1 MLFLPL
7 LSDMVNDLLYTQ
19 YTNKA
24 FYDIIFEK
32 KTPTDGNQ
40 SGLDIYLT
48 LRTTGKQC
56 MHRSYQLDLL
66 NSTLGDYLAC
76 SDDFGNV
83 IRLPK
88 QEAFKQAYIAPNNSS
103 FINCL
108 LFDID
113 NEEAGA
119 TWLDCDAPMPNWIC
133 QNPHNGHAHYGY
145 QLIAPVP
152 RTLKARASPQRY
164 LARIQHAMT
173 EQLKADRAYSHFLTK
188 TPEHPN
194 HRTIWGRKQPYTL
207 PELAEWL
214 PDDLPLPKRIKRTEA
229 VGEGRNVTLFDS
241 LRHWAYRQRLSYN
254 SYDLWLNACL
264 GYAHSLNQFSCPLPL
279 NEVRHTANSVAKW
292 TWRNISDK
300 GFSQVQQRRN
310 KRSVAI
316 RQQHIMDI
324 QGGLL
329 Q

>member
-1 MLFLPL
+1 
-7 LSDMVNDLLYTQ
+7 
-19 YTNKA
+19 
-24 FYDIIFEK
+24 
-32 KTPTDGNQ
+32 
-40 SGLDIYLT
+40 
-48 LRTTGKQC
+48 

-133 QNPHNGHAHYGY
+133 QNPSNGHAHYGY

-152 RTLKARASPQRY
+152 RTLKARATPQRY

-173 EQLKADRAYSHFLTK
+173 EQLRADRAYSHFLTK
-188 TPEHPN
+188 TPEHPK

-229 VGEGRNVTLFDS
+229 VGEGRNVTLFDA
-241 LRHWAYRQRLSYN
+241 LRFWAYRERSRYN
-254 SYDLWLNACL
+254 CFDRWLNTCL
-264 GYAHSLNQFSCPLPL
+264 AYANGLNQFSSPLPS
-279 NEVRHTANSVAKW
+279 NEVRHTATSVAKW
-292 TWRNISDK
+292 TWQNITMS
-300 GFSQVQQRRN
+300 FSEVQSARAQ
-310 KRSVAI
+310 KRVAQKRAQKI
-316 RQQHIMDI
+316 DMQARLFVME
-324 QGGLL
+324 
-329 Q
+329 

>member
-1 MLFLPL
+1 M
-7 LSDMVNDLLYTQ
+7 N
-19 YTNKA
+19 
-24 FYDIIFEK
+24 
-32 KTPTDGNQ
+32 
-40 SGLDIYLT
+40 
-48 LRTTGKQC
+48 
-56 MHRSYQLDLL
+56 RSYQLDLL
-66 NSTLGDYLAC
+66 NSSLGDYLAC
-76 SDDFGNV
+76 SDDLGNV
-83 IRLPK
+83 LRLPK
-88 QEAFKQAYIAPNNSS
+88 KEAFKHAYIAPNNSS

-119 TWLDCDAPMPNWIC
+119 SWLDNDAPIPNWIC
-133 QNPHNGHAHYGY
+133 QNPSNGHAHYGY

-152 RTLKARASPQRY
+152 RTLKARATPQRY

-241 LRHWAYRQRLSYN
+241 LRFWAYRERLKYN
-254 SYDLWLNACL
+254 CFDRWFNTCL
-264 GYAHSLNQFSCPLPL
+264 AYAHDLNQFSSPLPS
-279 NEVRHTANSVAKW
+279 NEVRHTATSVAKW
-292 TWRNISDK
+292 TWANITNK
-300 GFSQVQQRRN
+300 QFSAVQSTRAR
-310 KRSVAI
+310 KRVAQKRAQKI
-316 RQQHIMDI
+316 DMQARLFVME
-324 QGGLL
+324 
-329 Q
+329 